1 MSSLREDLIIAY
13 PSKKIGF
20 VEVLCETNQEK
31 KRIEAHKS
39 TLCAL
44 ELCPNGYKM
53 ATASEKGTI
62 IRIFDV

>member
-1 MSSLREDLIIAY
+1 MAY

-20 VEVLCETNQEK
+20 VEVHSESNPERK
-31 KRIEAHKS
+31 KIEAHKS

-62 IRIFDV
+62 IRIFDI